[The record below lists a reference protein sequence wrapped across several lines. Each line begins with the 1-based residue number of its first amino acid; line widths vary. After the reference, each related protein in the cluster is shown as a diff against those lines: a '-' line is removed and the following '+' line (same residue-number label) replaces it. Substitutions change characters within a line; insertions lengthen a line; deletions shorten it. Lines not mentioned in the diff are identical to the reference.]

1 MVPQFLR
8 AVPAAERWAVR
19 RRMTVHLEAPDRAE
33 LRELLLRWQ
42 RGEITFYEVVE
53 EVEAIEERV
62 WPDVD
67 VIDFPPDDP
76 RSLPT
81 EIVSIISMGHVAP
94 LLADDIPLLL
104 ECLNAP
110 PQSEA
115 EALERLWTR
124 LETPDHERRAEE
136 FMLHRRGG

>member
-1 MVPQFLR
+1 
-8 AVPAAERWAVR
+8 
-19 RRMTVHLEAPDRAE
+19 MTEYLAAPDRGE

-42 RGEITFYEVVE
+42 RGEITFYESVE
-53 EVEAIEERV
+53 EAEAIDDRV

-67 VIDFPPDDP
+67 VIEFGPDDP

-81 EIVSIISMGHVAP
+81 EIVSMLTMGYVAP
-94 LLADDIPLLL
+94 LFADDIPLIL

-115 EALERLWTR
+115 ATLERLWSH
-124 LETPDHERRAEE
+124 LETADHERRAEE
-136 FMLHRRGG
+136 FMLHHGG